1 MSVARVAPA
10 RITSFLVK
18 VASRCNLDCD
28 YCYVY
33 HHVDQ
38 SWRAMPKTLSAENQ
52 ASFVDRLAEYVGE
65 AGVTR
70 CAVVFHGGEPL
81 LFGADNLVAF
91 AEAIRAANPAQVDVG
106 LQTNGLLLTEAA
118 LDAFESA
125 DIAVSLSLDGP
136 RAANDKHRVSRK
148 GRSSFDKTLAAL
160 ERLKRRPKVF
170 AGIIAVIDPA
180 TPPDDLLA
188 FFDAHQ
194 PPKIDFLLPD
204 AHHLRPPPGRAEA
217 PDLYV
222 EWQRRAFDLW
232 LDQYP
237 HLPVR
242 TFEALLDAV
251 TGLPS
256 HTDAFGLGDVSLIS
270 VETDGSYHDLDVL
283 KVTRNGATKIG
294 GTVLDT
300 PIAVVAASD
309 HIAAHR
315 RLLTRDGLCE
325 VCQACPIVD
334 ICGGG
339 SVPHRYDA
347 NGFDNPTVYCREM
360 QALVAHVQ
368 RRLDELLAKP
378 APVPNRLPPD
388 FDLAR
393 FERAETADGAM
404 ARLCQD
410 ARAGLT
416 SEFLEAV
423 ASFEGGGAHE
433 RACVAAIGA
442 LNPDHLAEVSLQ
454 PGAVAWQR
462 ARAAAAQ
469 GRAIHTIDGRPIEA
483 DPGYLMDLVERPV
496 SELPELAV
504 ARDDRWLRVPFGD
517 AILFED
523 EDLAAQ
529 ARPVVDEA
537 LKIIEAWRPALA
549 AELRQACRAV
559 QFVRDPSAHPEKIV
573 SFSDNSVPGA
583 LYVSVWQGDRVIDAY
598 DLADSLIHEHRHQ
611 KLYLLERLAPTV
623 EGTDVTVVSPW
634 REDLRPPSGLLHAVF
649 VFVELRRFWAH
660 VRDHGPARL
669 HNRAIN
675 QLQDTD
681 THLAQAF
688 VTLETCPL
696 SPAGRALT
704 AVLRAAADHELTLA

>member
-1 MSVARVAPA
+1 
-10 RITSFLVK
+10 
-18 VASRCNLDCD
+18 
-28 YCYVY
+28 
-33 HHVDQ
+33 
-38 SWRAMPKTLSAENQ
+38 MPKTLSAESQ
-52 ASFVDRLAEYVGE
+52 AGFIGQLAKYVAE

-81 LFGADNLVAF
+81 LFGVDKVVAF
-91 AEAIRAANPAQVDVG
+91 AQAIRAAIPTQVDVG
-106 LQTNGLLLTEAA
+106 LQTNGLLLTEVA
-118 LDAFESA
+118 LDAFEAA

-148 GRSSFDKTLAAL
+148 GRSSFDKTFAAL
-160 ERLKRRPKVF
+160 ERLKRRPKLF
-170 AGIIAVIDPA
+170 AGVIAVIDPS
-180 TPPDDLLA
+180 TSPDDLLA

-204 AHHLRPPPGRAEA
+204 AHHLRPPPWRAEA
-217 PDLYV
+217 SDLYID
-222 EWQRRAFDLW
+222 WQRRAFDLW

-242 TFEALLDAV
+242 TFEALLDSVA
-251 TGLPS
+251 GLPS

-270 VETDGSYHDLDVL
+270 IETDGSYHDLDVL
-283 KVTRNGATKIG
+283 KVAGDGATKIG

-300 PIAVVAASD
+300 PIAVVAASE

-315 RLLTRDGLCE
+315 RRLTRDGLCDA
-325 VCQACPIVD
+325 CQACPIVD

-339 SVPHRYDA
+339 SLPHRYSA

-360 QALVAHVQ
+360 LAQVAHVQ
-368 RRLDELLAKP
+368 RRLDELLSKP
-378 APVPNRLPPD
+378 APVPNRLPPS
-388 FDLAR
+388 FDLTH
-393 FERAETADGAM
+393 FERAETAGEAM
-404 ARLCQD
+404 DYLCQD
-410 ARAGLT
+410 ARMGLA

-423 ASFEGGGAHE
+423 ASLEGGGARE
-433 RACVAAIGA
+433 RSLVAAIRA
-442 LNPDHLAEVSLQ
+442 LDPDHLAEISLQ

-462 ARAAAAQ
+462 ARTAATQ
-469 GRAIHTIDGRPIEA
+469 GRAIQTIDGRPIEV
-483 DPGYLMDLVERPV
+483 DPAYLTDLTERPA
-496 SELPELAV
+496 SELPALAV
-504 ARDDRWLRVPFGD
+504 AQNDRWLRTPFGD

-523 EDLAAQ
+523 EGLTAQ
-529 ARPVVDEA
+529 ALPVVDQA
-537 LKIIEAWRPALA
+537 LNIIKAWRPALA
-549 AELRQACRAV
+549 AELRRACRAV
-559 QFVRDPSAHPEKIV
+559 QFVRDPLAHPEKIV

-583 LYVSVWQGDRVIDAY
+583 LYVSVWQGDRIIDAY

-623 EGTDVTVVSPW
+623 ECTDVKVVSPW

-649 VFVELRRFWAH
+649 VFVELRRFWAY

-681 THLAQAF
+681 AHLAQAF
-688 VTLETCPL
+688 VTLESCPL
-696 SPAGRALT
+696 SSAGRALT
-704 AVLRAAADHELTLA
+704 AVLCAAADHELTVA